1 MTCKRSDQEY
11 QDVILDILYEQ
22 GTGIRISFDDLL
34 RLAGSRLDPGDTQR
48 LMNIVASPAGLFGQ
62 GLIDCLPMRGNNRGQ
77 TFIAIQRIELTA
89 AGRKHVE
96 DRKPSSKRRV
106 WWTTV
111 ANTATGAVINTLVS
125 LLLGSIV
132 GWFLRGWIR
141 P

>member
-1 MTCKRSDQEY
+1 MTRKCSDQEY
-11 QDVILDILYEQ
+11 QDTILDILYKQ
-22 GTGIRISFDDLL
+22 GTGTRISFEDLL

-62 GLIDCLPMRGNNRGQ
+62 GLVDCLPMRGNNRGQ
-77 TFIAIQRIELTA
+77 TFVAIQRIELTA

-96 DRKPSSKRRV
+96 DRKPSSKRRA

-111 ANTATGAVINTLVS
+111 MTTATGAIINTLVS
-125 LLLGSIV
+125 LVLGSIA
-132 GWFLRGWIR
+132 GWLLRGWIK